1 VNHSVT
7 HFLVPQ
13 GCRADSGAIVCL
25 AATSFML
32 WPSFKIAIA
41 LSSVFLISAQLSK
54 YVLLGGKSYCII
66 IMGSSVHQS
75 VTQHLVFSHYVHIL
89 YFLALYNGIACSNPG
104 SITCMAP
111 GLLRAEDS
119 RRTAAS
125 DIYACACVCLEVRQ
139 SLTIT
144 LNRLIFDA
152 LLHLGIYWI
161 SIYMFQAMLQWF

>member
-1 VNHSVT
+1 
-7 HFLVPQ
+7 
-13 GCRADSGAIVCL
+13 
-25 AATSFML
+25 
-32 WPSFKIAIA
+32 
-41 LSSVFLISAQLSK
+41 
-54 YVLLGGKSYCII
+54 
-66 IMGSSVHQS
+66 MGSLVHQS

-89 YFLALYNGIACSNPG
+89 YFVALYNGIACSNPG

-111 GLLRAEDS
+111 ELLRAEDS

-152 LLHLGIYWI
+152 LLHLGIYRI